1 MPDFKHKA
9 REDLAFTLKIHIWTD
24 SSVSY
29 YVKSG
34 ESKVCFGN
42 EVAHR
47 AQTGK
52 VRKTMKAERRDV
64 DFQRG
69 WNMFKMREM
78 TWNGRPFFV
87 FSISGREC
95 CRYFS
100 SVPLSITCPS
110 WHI

>member
-9 REDLAFTLKIHIWTD
+9 REDLAYTLKIHIWTD

-52 VRKTMKAERRDV
+52 VRKTMKAERREV
-64 DFQRG
+64 DISERMEHVQNERDDME
-69 WNMFKMREM
+69 WASILC
-78 TWNGRPFFV
+78 FFHQW
-87 FSISGREC
+87 
-95 CRYFS
+95 
-100 SVPLSITCPS
+100 P
-110 WHI
+110 